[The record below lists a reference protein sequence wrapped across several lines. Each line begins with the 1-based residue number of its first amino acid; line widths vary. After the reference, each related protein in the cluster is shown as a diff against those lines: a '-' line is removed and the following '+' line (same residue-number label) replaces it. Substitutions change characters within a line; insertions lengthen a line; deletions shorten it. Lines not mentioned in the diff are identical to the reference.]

1 MPCWIWKQEL
11 VNLQEEY
18 EGGYNIS
25 IRVAISD
32 IENRQIDQ
40 RNRVQRILY
49 SESYV
54 QDLIDSGEFQEED
67 EKGID
72 VPFYDLESIRDATNN
87 FSDENKLGQGGY
99 GPVYEG
105 KLPSG
110 QEIAV
115 KRLSFVSGQGL
126 QEFKN
131 EVVLLQH
138 RNLVR
143 LWILHK
149 RE

>member
-1 MPCWIWKQEL
+1 MSIIYIWRRKTTKRQ
-11 VNLQEEY
+11 
-18 EGGYNIS
+18 
-25 IRVAISD
+25 
-32 IENRQIDQ
+32 ENRQIDQ